1 VTSRALLIGIDG
13 VRLDT
18 LREVATPR
26 IDALVADGFLTTAT
40 IPPVNRVMSGA
51 MWATI
56 LTGVWA
62 DRHGVR
68 YNWWPSR
75 RLRAF
80 PDVLQRITRADGDV
94 FAAVSWP
101 PLAMRAGCGPVLRT
115 PTYLPFRHPTALA
128 SWERADAAVVDHA
141 VERLGDPRIRAGFV
155 YLGEAD
161 IAAHLHGVG
170 PQYRGAIE
178 ACDALVGRLV
188 DAVRARPDADD
199 WTIVVTTDHGHRD
212 AGGHGTRT
220 EAETTVWV
228 AGDRRL
234 PGWDALDSAAIADYL
249 IAATAPE
256 SVTRPSRTSG

>member
-1 VTSRALLIGIDG
+1 MTSRALLVGIDG
-13 VRLDT
+13 VRLDV
-18 LREVATPR
+18 LREVSTPR
-26 IDALVADGFLTTAT
+26 LDELVADGFLTVAT
-40 IPPVNRVMSGA
+40 IPPQNRVMSGA

-56 LTGVWA
+56 LTGVGA

-80 PDVLQRITRADGDV
+80 PDALQRISRDAGDV

-101 PLAMRAGCGPVLRT
+101 PLATRAGCGPILRT
-115 PTYLPFRHPTALA
+115 PAYLPNRRPTALA
-128 SWERADAAVVDHA
+128 SWERADAAVVAHA
-141 VERLGDPRIRAGFV
+141 IERLGDPAVRAGFV

-161 IAAHLHGVG
+161 IAAHLQGVG
-170 PQYRGAIE
+170 DSYRRAIE
-178 ACDALVGRLV
+178 ACDALLGRLV
-188 DAVRARPDADD
+188 DAVRARPDADE

-234 PGWDALDSAAIADYL
+234 PGWDALEPLRIAGYLVDAA
-249 IAATAPE
+249 
-256 SVTRPSRTSG
+256 S

>member
-18 LREVATPR
+18 LTEVATPR
-26 IDALVADGFLTTAT
+26 IDTLAAEGFLTTAT

-101 PLAMRAGCGPVLRT
+101 PLAVRSGCGPILRT
-115 PTYLPFRHPTALA
+115 RAYLPNRRPTALA
-128 SWERADAAVVDHA
+128 SWERADAAVVEHA
-141 VERLGDPRIRAGFV
+141 LERLADPAVRAGFV
-155 YLGEAD
+155 YLGQAD
-161 IAAHLHGVG
+161 IAAHLQGVG
-170 PQYRGAIE
+170 LAYRSAIE
-178 ACDALVGRLV
+178 ACDRLVGRLV
-188 DAVRARPDADD
+188 DAVRARPDADE
-199 WTIVVTTDHGHRD
+199 WTVVVTTDHGHRD

-228 AGDRRL
+228 VGDRRL
-234 PGWDALDSAAIADYL
+234 PGSDSLDSSRIADYL
-249 IAATAPE
+249 VAATD
-256 SVTRPSRTSG
+256 